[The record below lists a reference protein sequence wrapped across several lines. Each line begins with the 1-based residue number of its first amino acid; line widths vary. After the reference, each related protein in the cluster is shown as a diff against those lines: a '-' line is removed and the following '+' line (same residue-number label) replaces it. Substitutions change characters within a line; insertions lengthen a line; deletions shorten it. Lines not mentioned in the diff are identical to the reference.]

1 MKTKVL
7 IAFLT
12 LSIVM
17 WGQAPSTAPKAKPKT
32 ATAAADCPC
41 CKGMAKDHT
50 CADCCKAGKC
60 DMKDGASCPM
70 MKDAKT
76 ACMGDKGCCAGMDH
90 AGMNHA
96 GMNHDAMKHDGANAS
111 KKPDMMSSDK
121 MGAHCAMMAKDGK
134 KDAKGCCG
142 MCGSTGKT
150 SGK

>member
-17 WGQAPSTAPKAKPKT
+17 WGQAPAAAPKAKPKT
-32 ATAAADCPC
+32 AAAAEACSC
-41 CKGMAKDHT
+41 CKGMAKDHS

-70 MKDAKT
+70 MKDSKA
-76 ACMGDKGCCAGMDH
+76 ACMGEKGCCAGM
-90 AGMNHA
+90 NH
-96 GMNHDAMKHDGANAS
+96 AMKHDDANAS
-111 KKPDMMSSDK
+111 KKPDMTSSDK
-121 MGAHCAMMAKDGK
+121 MGPHCSMMAKDGK

-142 MCGSTGKT
+142 MCGSTGKA